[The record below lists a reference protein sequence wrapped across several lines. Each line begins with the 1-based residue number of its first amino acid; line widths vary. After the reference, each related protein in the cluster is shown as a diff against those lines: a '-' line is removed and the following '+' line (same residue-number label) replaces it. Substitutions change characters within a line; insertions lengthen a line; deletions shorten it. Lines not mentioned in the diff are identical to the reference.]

1 MKQGIKIAISALI
14 ILVSLFLLQRLLVPK
29 YVDGVVEVDLQSC
42 TTYGV
47 ETYEIQALL
56 RELGVP
62 YMALETDYAQG
73 DCGQLSTRLGAFL
86 ERL

>member
-1 MKQGIKIAISALI
+1 MLSPNRRRREHLKKLI
-14 ILVSLFLLQRLLVPK
+14 EEFH
-29 YVDGVVEVDLQSC
+29 VDGVVEVDLQSC
-42 TTYGV
+42 ATYGV

-62 YMALETDYAQG
+62 YMALETDYGQG
-73 DCGQLSTRLGAFL
+73 DCGQLSTRLGAFI

>member
-1 MKQGIKIAISALI
+1 MPSRP
-14 ILVSLFLLQRLLVPK
+14 FW
-29 YVDGVVEVDLQSC
+29 
-42 TTYGV
+42 
-47 ETYEIQALL
+47 

-73 DCGQLSTRLGAFL
+73 DCGQLSTRLGAFI